1 MRQFNLFQVTSC
13 AALLFTATAL
23 SAAGVD
29 NGMMPLPTLYFGPNS
44 TGSAVVPTH
53 SLSAY
58 HRFLEP
64 LRLTSQLGYFN
75 DYWFRYHDVAP
86 NRLNIQNITELSW
99 NMKNLGSLYLRTFAD
114 YSNDVRTPYLNGL
127 AQGIAGTPVAGG
139 QTGFVP
145 ASAFTELDVTAG
157 YQYDIMNLLR
167 FDTAY
172 TNFITPANQI
182 FVPGG
187 NPLNST
193 GIGRGQTDS
202 QEISLRLSLNDTP
215 YLHDFAFQPFV
226 MVGFDYDGSY
236 YTSGAGQYFEVGIN
250 PVFVVPHTG
259 GLTIYS
265 PVSVSFTHNEK
276 RLDVNQH
283 SYRDGYLGTF
293 VGTTI
298 TYPLNGL
305 LNIPDNCGH
314 YEIGGVADSVF
325 AATRLSQPTG
335 SHSDATILGLF
346 VRVSY

>member
-1 MRQFNLFQVTSC
+1 MRQSALIQGISC
-13 AALLFTATAL
+13 AALLFSATSL
-23 SAAGVD
+23 SATGVD

-44 TGSAVVPTH
+44 TSSVAVPKNT
-53 SLSAY
+53 LAAY
-58 HRFLEP
+58 HRFLTP

-99 NMKNLGSLYLRTFAD
+99 NVKHLGSLYLRTFAD
-114 YSNDVRTPYLNGL
+114 YSNDVRTPYINGL
-127 AQGIAGTPVAGG
+127 AQGAAGTAVVGG

-157 YQYDIMNLLR
+157 YQYDIMDLVR

-172 TNFITPANQI
+172 TNFITPVNQI

-187 NPLNST
+187 NPLSNVDT
-193 GIGRGQTDS
+193 GRGQTDS
-202 QEISLRLSLNDTP
+202 QEISLRLSLNDDRF
-215 YLHDFAFQPFV
+215 LHDFAFHPFV

-236 YTSGAGQYFEVGIN
+236 YTSGAGQYFEVGFN
-250 PVFVVPHTG
+250 PVVVVPHTG

-305 LNIPDNCGH
+305 LHIPPSSGH
-314 YEIGGVADSVF
+314 YEIGGVANSVF